1 MTRLWVGTDDGLHVI
16 GADGER
22 GEPQHVGRAVTALG
36 RGGDAVWAI
45 LDGSELWRAADDEW
59 TRAADVGGLRGRCV
73 ASIDGQVF
81 VGTSEAHLL
90 RLNGEALQRID
101 AFDAVEGREAW
112 YTPWGGPPD
121 TRSMTN
127 WDEDTYVN
135 VHVGGIVHTPD
146 GGVTWSPTIDIDADV
161 HQVTTAEGLVL
172 AACAGGL
179 ATSRDGGATWSY
191 RTDGLDAVYSRAV
204 AVCGDVLLLSAST
217 GPRGGRAAVYR
228 GGLENGP
235 FERCDAGPGWFDDNV
250 DSHCLDAM
258 PDGPLAAFGSS
269 DGRLFATT
277 DQGTTWVELASGLGT
292 VTRVLPMP

>member
-1 MTRLWVGTDDGLHVI
+1 VTRLWIGTDDGLRVL
-16 GADGER
+16 GPSGER
-22 GEPQHVGRAVTALG
+22 GEPHHPGRAINALG

-45 LDGSELWRAADDEW
+45 LDGSELWRAAGDGWEHV
-59 TRAADVGGLRGRCV
+59 ADVDGLRARCV
-73 ASIDGQVF
+73 ASIDGHVF

-90 RLNGEALQRID
+90 RLNGHALERIEPY
-101 AFDAVEGREAW
+101 DAVEGRDAW

-146 GGVTWSPTIDIDADV
+146 GGATWSPTIDIDADV

-179 ATSRDGGATWSY
+179 ATSRDGGATWTY

-204 AVCGDVLLLSAST
+204 AVCGDLLLMSAST

-228 GGLENGP
+228 GGLEDGS
-235 FERCDAGPGWFDDNV
+235 FERCDAGPGWFGDNI

-258 PDGPLAAFGSS
+258 PDGSFATFGTS
-269 DGRLFATT
+269 DGDVFAST
-277 DQGTTWVELASGLGT
+277 DQGATWTQLASDLGT